1 MQAPWFSRL
10 LCSEWK
16 CQNVL
21 LEEMEMEIGVEEKR
35 YDFFS

>member
-10 LCSEWK
+10 LCSE